1 MKIGE
6 NVHRTSTVKFS
17 TVPTNLMQ
25 RDGMITTTT
34 TVIPTPIVMTELLT
48 VEKDGSSISEVDNSF
63 SRSSNFNENDEHA
76 DEANSQSTSS
86 STTSP
91 ILRSPSSVFS
101 SSENSLTLNDA
112 DVNETLASETMNR
125 EPIGAGT
132 SLETSREQ

>member
-25 RDGMITTTT
+25 PDGMITTMT
-34 TVIPTPIVMTELLT
+34 TVLPTPKVTTEPVA
-48 VEKDGSSISEVDNSF
+48 VEKDSSSISEVDNSF
-63 SRSSNFNENDEHA
+63 SRSSNFNENDEH
-76 DEANSQSTSS
+76 SQSTSS

-101 SSENSLTLNDA
+101 SSEISLTHTDA
-112 DVNETLASETMNR
+112 DVNEKLASETMNT